1 MPNQTR
7 SRSKHER
14 TPEGELLT
22 ELILSIFRAN
32 VDLITVGPLVTE
44 DSDITAVRWLMLN
57 ALSEQGK
64 TAAQLGRDLG
74 LSRQGA
80 LWNVQALEELG
91 LVELLDNPEDRRA
104 KLVALTAK
112 GVKKLKVV
120 NEHQADWV
128 NRLALHF
135 EKTDVEA
142 ALRVVSI
149 LHDHALASVLPP
161 AR

>member
-14 TPEGELLT
+14 SPEGQLLT
-22 ELILSIFRAN
+22 DLILSIFRAN
-32 VDLITVGPLVTE
+32 VDLVTVGPLVTE
-44 DSDITAVRWLMLN
+44 DSDITAVRWLMLD
-57 ALSEQGK
+57 ALREQGK

-112 GVKKLKVV
+112 GVKKLKIVT
-120 NEHQADWV
+120 EHQADWV

-135 EKTDVEA
+135 EKEDVKA

-149 LHDHALASVLPP
+149 LHDHAIASVLPP